1 MKTSD
6 ITSPQPANV
15 WVLVD
20 ENPDSINDAAFA
32 VDMND
37 KYPNTVWQDTPANYH
52 CGACGFAFADGHS
65 EIHKWVDPRT
75 IVRNGSVGRLVVQ
88 NPLSADMVWLATRTS
103 AIRATGYARYP
114 VSQRDRDALFIRYRE
129 PGQR

>member
-6 ITSPQPANV
+6 ITSPLPANV
-15 WVLVD
+15 WVIVD
-20 ENPDSINDAAFA
+20 ENPDSVNDAAFA

-65 EIHKWVDPRT
+65 EIHKWKDPRT
-75 IVRNGSVGRLVVQ
+75 IAWSGAGVYTPP
-88 NPLSADMVWLATRTS
+88 NPDVTWLQERTS
-103 AIRATGYARYP
+103 ANKYK
-114 VSQRDRDALFIRYRE
+114 
-129 PGQR
+129 

>member
-6 ITSPQPANV
+6 ITAPQPSNV

-65 EIHKWVDPRT
+65 EIHKWKDPQT
-75 IVRNGSVGRLVVQ
+75 
-88 NPLSADMVWLATRTS
+88 LAIPTTYSTHISTRTQFKNYD
-103 AIRATGYARYP
+103 IVWVQERTTARK
-114 VSQRDRDALFIRYRE
+114 
-129 PGQR
+129 

>member
-65 EIHKWVDPRT
+65 EIHKWKDPQT
-75 IVRNGSVGRLVVQ
+75 LKIPTTYSTHI
-88 NPLSADMVWLATRTS
+88 STRTQQRNYD
-103 AIRATGYARYP
+103 IVWVQERTTARK
-114 VSQRDRDALFIRYRE
+114 
-129 PGQR
+129 